1 LQERQKLSPEQVDDL
16 LRSHYI
22 DPVRLRADD
31 LTGMM
36 VARAEALAAEIAD
49 ATGRP
54 VGGMSFADI
63 FGNKQTPDDDS
74 EDLAA

>member
-1 LQERQKLSPEQVDDL
+1 MQERQKLSPEQVDDL
-16 LRSHYI
+16 LRSHDI

-36 VARAEALAAEIAD
+36 VARAEALAVEIAD